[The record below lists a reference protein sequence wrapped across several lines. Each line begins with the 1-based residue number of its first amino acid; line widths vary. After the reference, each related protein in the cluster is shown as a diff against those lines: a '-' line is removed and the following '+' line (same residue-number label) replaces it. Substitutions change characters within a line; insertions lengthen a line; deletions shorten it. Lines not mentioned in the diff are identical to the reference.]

1 MSDNQK
7 VSPKKGFFKRN
18 SFIII
23 FIAVLVIGSGYLY
36 LSNKG
41 IIQNIFKINEVTVPA
56 DVVKE
61 LNPNQDLEIKVANL
75 ENLIR

>member
-7 VSPKKGFFKRN
+7 VSPKKGSLKE
-18 SFIII
+18 ILLLII
-23 FIAVLVIGSGYLY
+23 FISCFGLLGSGYLY
-36 LSNKG
+36 LNNKG

-61 LNPNQDLEIKVANL
+61 LIQSRPRN
-75 ENLIR
+75 